1 MKFPGSKLLHQWDL
15 SLQKLSLD
23 ELFRSCRQAG
33 LTGLAEVKFPDA
45 VGLIFYYLGGEV
57 NALYREG
64 AMAYNGQSAL
74 DRLRTRVTGEVGT
87 ISVFELP
94 LDMAHLLRGITNRQK
109 LKETLRNGSDLVEL
123 LRRLEKSEH
132 TGTLEVQTSDGS
144 AMVLLVRGRASNV
157 YWETTGGLTFEKGE
171 ARQKLEESL
180 GQQEDVEV
188 PLFLGEFSRDVW
200 KNRHEVQVAVRSRLE
215 RRDEI
220 QDRPTEEIASE
231 ETVLREQVLDE
242 LTTQLPSLILAF
254 IFDLMTG
261 SIYLRKGRGA
271 TDVHVAPLADRV
283 PDLTISLR
291 DQMGVADETDP
302 LDFIELSTEKLSI
315 LVTIVSEA
323 QEAIAIVADRSQPT
337 ALIAAA
343 LNQAVHGYAV
353 RLHPA
358 RRKS

>member
-15 SLQKLSLD
+15 AVQRLSLD
-23 ELFRSCRQAG
+23 ELFRSCRQSG

-64 AMAYNGQSAL
+64 ALAYNGQSAL
-74 DRLRTRVTGEVGT
+74 DRLRTRVTGDVGT

-94 LDMAHLLRGITNRQK
+94 LDMAHLLRGITNRQR
-109 LKETLRNGSDLVEL
+109 LKETLRSGSDLVEL
-123 LRRLEKSEH
+123 LRRLEKAEH
-132 TGTLEVQTSDGS
+132 TGTLEVQTGEGS
-144 AMVLLVRGRASNV
+144 AMALLVRGRVSNV
-157 YWETTGGLTFEKGE
+157 YWETVGGLTFEKGE

-180 GQQEDVEV
+180 GSEDVPV
-188 PLFLGEFSRDVW
+188 FLGEFSRDVW

-220 QDRPTEEIASE
+220 RDRSTEELASE
-231 ETVLREQVLDE
+231 ETRLREQVLDE
-242 LTTQLPSLILAF
+242 LTAQLPGLIQAF

-271 TDVHVAPLADRV
+271 TDVHVGPLAELV

-291 DQMGVADETDP
+291 DRMADADESDP
-302 LDFIELSTEKLSI
+302 LDFMELSTEKLSI
-315 LVTIVSEA
+315 LVTIVGEV
-323 QEAIAIVADRSQPT
+323 QEAIAVIADRSQPT
-337 ALIAAA
+337 ALIGAA
-343 LNQAVHGYAV
+343 LSQVMQGYTA

>member
-15 SLQKLSLD
+15 SVQKLSLD

-64 AMAYNGQSAL
+64 AMAYNGRSAL
-74 DRLRTRVTGEVGT
+74 DRLRTRVTGDVGT

-109 LKETLRNGSDLVEL
+109 LKETLRNRGELSEL
-123 LRRLEKSEH
+123 LRRLEKTEH

-144 AMVLLVRGRASNV
+144 AMVLLVRGRASNF

-171 ARQKLEESL
+171 ARQKLEEAL
-180 GQQEDVEV
+180 GKDEV
-188 PLFLGEFSRDVW
+188 PLYLGEFSRDVW
-200 KNRHEVQVAVRSRLE
+200 KSRHEVQVAVRSRLE
-215 RRDEI
+215 RREDAEL
-220 QDRPTEEIASE
+220 PTEQVASE
-231 ETVLREQVLDE
+231 EAGLRAQVLEE
-242 LTTQLPSLILAF
+242 LSAQIPALIQSF

-261 SIYLRKGRGA
+261 SVYVRKGRGA
-271 TDVHVAPLADRV
+271 ADVDVGPIAELV
-283 PDLTISLR
+283 PEMVVGLR
-291 DQMGVADETDP
+291 DQISRADDTDP
-302 LDFIELSTEKLSI
+302 LDLVEISTERLSV
-315 LVTIVSEA
+315 LVTLVTEA
-323 QEAIAIVADRSQPT
+323 QEAIALVADRSQPT
-337 ALIAAA
+337 ALIGAA
-343 LNQAVHGYAV
+343 LTQAASAYVA

-358 RRKS
+358 RRKR

>member
-15 SLQKLSLD
+15 SVQKLSLD

-109 LKETLRNGSDLVEL
+109 LKETLRNRSDLVEL
-123 LRRLEKSEH
+123 LRRLEKAEH

-180 GQQEDVEV
+180 GQEHPEV

-220 QDRPTEEIASE
+220 RDRPTEEIASE
-231 ETVLREQVLDE
+231 ENGLRGQVLDD
-242 LTTQLPSLILAF
+242 LTTRLPGLIQAF

-261 SIYLRKGRGA
+261 SVYLRKGRGA
-271 TDVHVAPLADRV
+271 TDVHVGPLAELV
-283 PDLTISLR
+283 PELAISLR
-291 DQMGVADETDP
+291 DQMAAADESDP
-302 LDFIELSTEKLSI
+302 LDFVELSTEKLSI

-323 QEAIAIVADRSQPT
+323 QEAIAVIADRSQPT
-337 ALIAAA
+337 ALIGAA
-343 LNQAVHGYAV
+343 LLQAVHGYTA

-358 RRKS
+358 RRKA

>member
-1 MKFPGSKLLHQWDL
+1 MEVQAPLHSFLGTCKSLNGMKFPGSKLLHQWDL
-15 SLQKLSLD
+15 SVQKLSLD

-74 DRLRTRVTGEVGT
+74 DRLRTRV
-87 ISVFELP
+87 
-94 LDMAHLLRGITNRQK
+94 TNRQK

-180 GQQEDVEV
+180 GQQDEAEV
-188 PLFLGEFSRDVW
+188 PLFLGDFSRDVW

-215 RRDEI
+215 RRDEV

-231 ETVLREQVLDE
+231 ET
-242 LTTQLPSLILAF
+242 LAF

-271 TDVHVAPLADRV
+271 TDVHVGPLADLV
-283 PDLTISLR
+283 PEMTISLR
-291 DQMGVADETDP
+291 DQMATADELDP
-302 LDFIELSTEKLSI
+302 LDLIELSTEKLSI
-315 LVTIVSEA
+315 LVTIVTEA

-337 ALIAAA
+337 ALIGAA
-343 LNQAVHGYAV
+343 LNQAVHGYAM

-358 RRKS
+358 RRKG